1 MDIHGAPYIDAIA
14 SDVGSIMISFSS
26 INGTQMHGNEYWV
39 TDVLKGAM
47 GFEGFALSDWEAY
60 TRNPGD
66 YDNQLRVAINS
77 GLDML
82 LAPYQVR
89 TLSEFMV
96 SLCNCLLNSS
106 SSI

>member
-1 MDIHGAPYIDAIA
+1 
-14 SDVGSIMISFSS
+14 
-26 INGTQMHGNEYWV
+26 MHGNEYWV

-47 GFEGFALSDWEAY
+47 GFEGFVLSDWEAY

-82 LAPYQVR
+82 MAPYQVR
-89 TLSEFMV
+89 TMSEFV
-96 SLCNCLLNSS
+96 GLTL
-106 SSI
+106 

>member
-66 YDNQLRVAINS
+66 YDNQLRIAINS

-89 TLSEFMV
+89 T
-96 SLCNCLLNSS
+96 
-106 SSI
+106 